1 MSLAVQTA
9 ERVTLY
15 GKVPPPGENVPIHV
29 GMVDIPDGAPSDQ
42 ELREVVRGL
51 RNGRAAGATGLKA
64 EHIKVWLCEVVRE
77 EEEEATDPMGTAVR
91 IERRARVIRVLEG
104 NGGSSLS

>member
-15 GKVPPPGENVPIHV
+15 GKIPPPRENVPIHV
-29 GMVDIPDGAPSDQ
+29 DKVVIPDSAPSNQ

-51 RNGRAAGATGLKA
+51 RNGCAAGATGLKA
-64 EHIKVWLCEVVRE
+64 EHIKVWLRDVVCE
-77 EEEEATDPMGTAVR
+77 EEEGEAAGLWRTA
-91 IERRARVIRVLEG
+91 IQLRRKERVIRV
-104 NGGSSLS
+104 